1 MNHRGTET
9 QRDELSQAV
18 IGCGIEVHRHLGPGL
33 LESAYETCL
42 AWELEQHERKVE
54 RQKSLPLV
62 DKGQSLDMGYR
73 VDLIVDG
80 KLLIEL
86 KTVDK
91 IEPVHQ
97 AQLLTYL
104 KLTGLRV
111 GLLMNFNAATL
122 REGTQRMVH

>member
-1 MNHRGTET
+1 MNHTGTET

-18 IGCGIEVHRHLGPGL
+18 IGCGIEVQRHSGPGL

-42 AWELEQHERKVE
+42 AWELEQRELKVE
-54 RQKSLPLV
+54 RQKSLPVV
-62 DKGQSLDMGYR
+62 DKGQSLDVGDR

-97 AQLLTYL
+97 AQLLPYL
-104 KLTGLRV
+104 KPTGLRV

-122 REGTQRMVH
+122 REGIQRMVH